1 MNLPEE
7 APAFRLKGGTLSA
20 TVLELSQP
28 RPDLIERQL
37 ADKVAQSPQLFRNAP
52 LVLALDKLEEK
63 DGPLDMS
70 ALLAVC
76 QRNLLHPVGVRARR
90 PDDLAQAA
98 SLGLALLPLA
108 RTRERPAAAT
118 AAETETPAAPGAM
131 RGSRVV
137 TQPVR
142 GGQQI
147 YAQGDL
153 ILLAAVSAGAE
164 VMAEGHIHVYAPLRG
179 RALAGVQ
186 GDATARVFCR
196 ELLAELVA
204 VAGHYRI
211 ADDLKAEKLW
221 GRSAQIFLRNDALD
235 LAPL

>member
-28 RPDLIERQL
+28 RPELIERQL

-52 LVLALDKLEEK
+52 LVLALDKLDEN

-76 QRNLLHPVGVRARR
+76 QRNLLHPVGVRALR

-98 SLGLALLPLA
+98 NLGLAVLPLA
-108 RTRERPAAAT
+108 RTRERPAAT
-118 AAETETPAAPGAM
+118 AAETGTPAAPGGM

-147 YAQGDL
+147 YARGDL
-153 ILLAAVSAGAE
+153 ILLAPVSAGAE
-164 VMAEGHIHVYAPLRG
+164 VMADGHIHVYAPLRG

-186 GDATARVFCR
+186 GDATARIFCR

-211 ADDLKAEKLW
+211 ADDLKAEKSW